1 MARIIRKGYQLEEE
15 YYAIKQDQADKRAKK
30 IKIFGKVTVA
40 FIMIYAVSIAVSAAT
55 NTFSSVFV
63 PLTVC
68 FGFVQMTLMFAYIGN
83 DASKYVDTD
92 ILVSGIHGER
102 IATRVLAALPDS
114 YTIFQNVIVTY
125 GNKESEIDNIVVGK
139 SGVFI
144 IEVKNHNSHIVG
156 DINETYWTQHKVGRG
171 GTPYTNQM
179 YNPVRQVGT
188 HIYCLAN
195 YLRQNGV
202 NIYIEGMVYF
212 VNQTCLLDITGDSD
226 ISVYSSFEHEEELLC
241 RQILSGNYNLDSKS
255 INRICKLL
263 HQL

>member
-1 MARIIRKGYQLEEE
+1 MAKIIRKGYQLEEE
-15 YYAIKQDQADKRAKK
+15 YYAIKQNQADKRAKNMR
-30 IKIFGKVTVA
+30 ILGKVTVA
-40 FIMIYAVSIAVSAAT
+40 LIMLYAASIAVSAVT
-55 NTFSSVFV
+55 DTISSVFV

-68 FGFVQMTLMFAYIGN
+68 FGFVQMIVIIVCLDSGV
-83 DASKYVDTD
+83 SKYVNTD

-102 IATRVLAALPDS
+102 IAAKVLAALPDS
-114 YTIFQNVIVTY
+114 YTVFQNVIVTY
-125 GNKESEIDNIVVGK
+125 GDKESEIDNIVVGK

-212 VNQTCLLDITGDSD
+212 VNQTCLLDLTGDSD